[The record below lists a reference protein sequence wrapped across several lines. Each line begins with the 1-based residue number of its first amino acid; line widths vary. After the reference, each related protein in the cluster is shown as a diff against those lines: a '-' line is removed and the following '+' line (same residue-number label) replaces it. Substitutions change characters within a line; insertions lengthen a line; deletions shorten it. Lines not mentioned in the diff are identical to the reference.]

1 MAQIQGF
8 VTAINEKQTQ
18 FGPMYDIVV
27 GGTKYG
33 VGKFAPKGIAQGDY
47 VQFDGVQKG
56 QYWNV
61 APGSL
66 SKKEKPAG
74 VSAAPAPTSGGGG
87 GYDKRQETISKQAAL
102 NSALNFVT
110 LLQAAD
116 ALPVA
121 KSAKTDKRA
130 DLVKQVVLEYTA
142 EFYHMATGE
151 TYDLPD
157 MEAVDLAK
165 VEEAGNWQE

>member
-1 MAQIQGF
+1 MQIQGF
-8 VTAINEKQTQ
+8 VTAINEKPTQ
-18 FGPMYDIVV
+18 FGVMYDIVV
-27 GGTKYG
+27 NGTKYG
-33 VGKFAPKGIAQGDY
+33 IGKFAPKGIAQGDY
-47 VQFDGVQKG
+47 VQFDGIQKG

-66 SKKEKPAG
+66 SKQPSPAG
-74 VSAAPAPTSGGGG
+74 VKPAPAPVSGGSG

-102 NSALNFVT
+102 NSALTFVS
-110 LLQAAD
+110 LLNAAD

-121 KSAKTDKRA
+121 KSAKADKKA
-130 DLVKQVVLEYTA
+130 DIVKQIVLEYTA

-157 MEAVDLAK
+157 MPAVDLAT